1 VEYIT
6 TYVAATAIG
15 AAFPGACSAWTTTLP
30 GLGDTHARTQI
41 QAAGQPDER
50 FSAVRHIPAP
60 SMRLVPMT
68 RHLPMTLP
76 SAVVSTRK
84 QTTNVNKTRTNAGG
98 YGALGPHPEREPA

>member
-1 VEYIT
+1 MEDIT

-15 AAFPGACSAWTTTLP
+15 AAFPGACSAWTITLP

-50 FSAVRHIPAP
+50 FAAVRHIPAP
-60 SMRLVPMT
+60 KMRLV
-68 RHLPMTLP
+68 PMTLP

-84 QTTNVNKTRTNAGG
+84 QTTNVLKTRTNAGG